1 VPLNTQ
7 SGSVLDKK
15 HLHSLSQT
23 HRHNV
28 PSPPKNLTCLRFVI
42 PLVIFQVST
51 INLTLVRA
59 EFFSN
64 MATTLNMACFVV
76 CFFAFRIVYVPIYW
90 YYLILDLVQQ
100 RHTEAFQSCLPW
112 HFPYVCFVMG
122 SFFHCLNAFWFYK
135 ILKKVERKI
144 KGAEHL
150 KANNELGESPQKK
163 SN

>member
-1 VPLNTQ
+1 VPLMSQRGMVGCKASSQCVPTTQ
-7 SGSVLDKK
+7 HKS
-15 HLHSLSQT
+15 
-23 HRHNV
+23 
-28 PSPPKNLTCLRFVI
+28 PSPPKNLMCLRFCH
-42 PLVIFQVST
+42 LSFDFQVST

-64 MATTLNMACFVV
+64 MATTINMACFVL

-90 YYLILDLVQQ
+90 YYLIQDLAQQ
-100 RHTEAFQSCLPW
+100 RHAEAFQSCLPW
-112 HFPYVCFVMG
+112 HFPYVCLVMG

-144 KGAEHL
+144 KGTEQL